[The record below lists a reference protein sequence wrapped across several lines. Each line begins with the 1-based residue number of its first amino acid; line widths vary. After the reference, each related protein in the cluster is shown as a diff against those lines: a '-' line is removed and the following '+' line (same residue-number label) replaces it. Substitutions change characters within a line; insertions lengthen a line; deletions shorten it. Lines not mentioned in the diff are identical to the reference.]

1 MTARFTGKSFV
12 VTGAAQGI
20 GRQVAIEAA
29 KEGAKVTL
37 VDRSAL
43 VEEVAEEI
51 VAAGG
56 AAIAVLADLETFSGN
71 CAALQKA
78 AETFGGI
85 DILVTNGGGAIWMKP
100 FLEFTE
106 HEIEAETRRSLFPPL
121 WGCRAVCRAMQHR
134 KARMKNA
141 GCRRWWTRRSNPAR

>member
-56 AAIAVLADLETFSGN
+56 AAIAVLADLATFSGN
-71 CAALQKA
+71 CAA
-78 AETFGGI
+78 
-85 DILVTNGGGAIWMKP
+85 V
-100 FLEFTE
+100 
-106 HEIEAETRRSLFPPL
+106 
-121 WGCRAVCRAMQHR
+121 
-134 KARMKNA
+134 
-141 GCRRWWTRRSNPAR
+141 